1 MAILFRG
8 ILAAVLLLALPPFS
22 TAAAGADERTLTF
35 VVGAGAGGVFDS
47 YTRLLARHIG
57 RHLPERP
64 KVAVRN
70 LAGGG
75 GSVAAEHL
83 YREAK
88 PDGRTVGH
96 WAGDLIHKQIFG
108 RTDVKVDT
116 RRFGWVG
123 AVAPLHPVCV
133 LTKASGIADLAVW
146 AGGKRPVKLGGIG
159 RDEAA
164 TNMSRVVAA
173 ALGLPVK
180 LIPGYRGLESLR
192 LAAGRQ
198 EVAGG
203 CWHWQSVKTT
213 WEKMLAAGEARVVL
227 QAMAAPHPEL
237 PSVPNAVDLAKT
249 QNARMLLIY
258 GVHDPAKLARA
269 YTLPPGTPDEQVAR
283 LRKAFADTV
292 ADPAFVAEANRLGL
306 EVRPLDGAAIEK
318 TVKGLFELDPKF
330 LVQLRKALFP
340 DEPAGD
346 AQGQ

>member
-1 MAILFRG
+1 MAILSRG
-8 ILAAVLLLALPPFS
+8 LLAALLLLALPPYS
-22 TAAAGADERTLTF
+22 TGDAAADDRPLTF

-47 YTRLLARHIG
+47 YTRLLARHIA

-64 KVAVRN
+64 TVAVRN

-75 GSVAAEHL
+75 GSVAAEYL

-159 RDEAA
+159 RNEAA

-173 ALGLPVK
+173 ALGLPVN
-180 LIPGYRGLESLR
+180 LILGYKGMESLR

-203 CWHWQSVKTT
+203 CWHWQSVKKT

-227 QAMAAPHPEL
+227 QAMAEPHPEL

-249 QNARMLLIY
+249 ENARMLLVY
-258 GVHDPAKLARA
+258 GVHGPARLARA
-269 YTLPPGTPDEQVAR
+269 YTLPPGTPDEQVAK
-283 LRKAFADTV
+283 LRRAFAATM
-292 ADPAFVAEANRLGL
+292 ADPAFVAGANRLGL
-306 EVRPLDGAAIEK
+306 EVRPLDGATIEK
-318 TVKGLFELDPKF
+318 TVKALFELDPKF

-340 DEPAGD
+340 DGADGD
-346 AQGQ
+346 APGQ

>member
-1 MAILFRG
+1 MAILSRG
-8 ILAAVLLLALPPFS
+8 LLAALLLLALPPYS
-22 TAAAGADERTLTF
+22 TGDAGADDRPLTF

-47 YTRLLARHIG
+47 YTRLLARHIA

-64 KVAVRN
+64 TVAVRN

-75 GSVAAEHL
+75 GSVAAEYL

-159 RDEAA
+159 RNEAA

-173 ALGLPVK
+173 ALGLPVN
-180 LIPGYRGLESLR
+180 LIPGYKGMESLR

-203 CWHWQSVKTT
+203 CWHWQSIKKT

-227 QAMAAPHPEL
+227 QAMAEPHPEL

-249 QNARMLLIY
+249 ENARMLLVY
-258 GVHDPAKLARA
+258 GVHGPARLARA
-269 YTLPPGTPDEQVAR
+269 YTLPPGTPDEQVAK
-283 LRKAFADTV
+283 LRRAFADTM
-292 ADPAFVAEANRLGL
+292 ADPAFVTGANRLGL
-306 EVRPLDGAAIEK
+306 EVRPLDGATIEK
-318 TVKGLFELDPKF
+318 TVKALFELDPKF

-340 DEPAGD
+340 DGADGD
-346 AQGQ
+346 APGQ

>member
-1 MAILFRG
+1 MATLSRG
-8 ILAAVLLLALPPFS
+8 LLAAVLLLALPPFS
-22 TAAAGADERTLTF
+22 IGTAGADDGPLTF
-35 VVGAGAGGVFDS
+35 VVGAGAGSVFDS
-47 YTRLLARHIG
+47 YTRVLASHIG

-75 GSVAAEHL
+75 GRVAAEYL

-108 RTDVKVDT
+108 RTDVKLDT

-133 LTKASGIADLAVW
+133 LTKASGIADLSAW
-146 AGGKRPVKLGGIG
+146 AGDKRPVKLGGIG
-159 RDEAA
+159 RNEAA

-180 LIPGYRGLESLR
+180 LIPGYNGLENLR

-203 CWHWQSVKTT
+203 CWHWQSVKKT
-213 WEKMLAAGEARVVL
+213 WARMLAAGEARVVL
-227 QAMAAPHPEL
+227 QAMAEPHPEL
-237 PSVPNAVDLAKT
+237 PSVPNAVELAKSE
-249 QNARMLLIY
+249 NARLLLMY

-283 LRKAFADTV
+283 LREAFAATM
-292 ADPAFVAEANRLGL
+292 ADPAFVAGANRLGL
-306 EVRPLDGAAIEK
+306 EVRPVDGAAIEK

-330 LVQLRKALFP
+330 IVQLRKALFP
-340 DEPAGD
+340 DGADGEAR
-346 AQGQ
+346 GQ

>member
-1 MAILFRG
+1 MAILSRG
-8 ILAAVLLLALPPFS
+8 LLAAVLLLALPPFS
-22 TAAAGADERTLTF
+22 IGAAGADDGPLTF

-75 GSVAAEHL
+75 GSVAAEYL

-116 RRFGWVG
+116 RRFEWVG

-133 LTKASGIADLAVW
+133 LTRASGIEDLAGWV
-146 AGGKRPVKLGGIG
+146 GGKRPVKLGGIG
-159 RDEAA
+159 RNEAA

-173 ALGLPVK
+173 AVGLPIK
-180 LIPGYRGLESLR
+180 LIPGYKGLENLR

-203 CWHWQSVKTT
+203 CWHWQSVKKT
-213 WEKMLAAGEARVVL
+213 WARMLAAGEAQVVL
-227 QAMAAPHPEL
+227 QAMSEPHPDL
-237 PSVPNAVDLAKT
+237 PSVPNAVDLAKSE
-249 QNARMLLIY
+249 NARMLVTY
-258 GVHDPAKLARA
+258 GVHDPARLARA
-269 YTLPPGTPDEQVAR
+269 YTLPPGTPKEQVAR
-283 LRKAFADTV
+283 LRKAFAGTV

-306 EVRPLDGAAIEK
+306 EVRPLDGATIEK
-318 TVKGLFELDPKF
+318 TVKRLFELDPKF

-346 AQGQ
+346 ARGQ